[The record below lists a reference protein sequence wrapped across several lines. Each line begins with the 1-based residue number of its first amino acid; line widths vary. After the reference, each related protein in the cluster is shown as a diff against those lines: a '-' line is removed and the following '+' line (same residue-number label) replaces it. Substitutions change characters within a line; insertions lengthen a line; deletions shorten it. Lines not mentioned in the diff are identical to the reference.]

1 LRDDSGIADAR
12 FLPTLHLR
20 SHLAPAAVTCVDAMF
35 AASPGRDHRAK

>member
-20 SHLAPAAVTCVDAMF
+20 SHLAPAAAIRVDAAI
-35 AASPGRDHRAK
+35 AASPGRDFHAK